1 MYIKNIAS
9 LNDILHDY
17 STLRIE
23 LPLLKKTNFFL
34 NYDIYFVVNKNWL
47 YVKFLH
53 FSHYSLLQHDEY
65 RNILTTIVE
74 A

>member
-23 LPLLKKTNFFL
+23 LPLLKRKTNFFL
-34 NYDIYFVVNKNWL
+34 NYDIYFVVNKNW
-47 YVKFLH
+47 
-53 FSHYSLLQHDEY
+53 
-65 RNILTTIVE
+65 
-74 A
+74 

>member
-34 NYDIYFVVNKNWL
+34 NYDIYFVVNKNW
-47 YVKFLH
+47 
-53 FSHYSLLQHDEY
+53 
-65 RNILTTIVE
+65 
-74 A
+74 